1 MQFQKKLKRL
11 KRAKKTR
18 AKIRQQNVLRLVVT
32 RTSKHIYAQIIK
44 PGVSDS
50 SDTVIVSAST
60 VDKEIRTGMSTYSG
74 NVESAKKIGQL
85 IAERA
90 KSKGIDSIAYDRSG
104 NKYHGRIKALADAAR
119 EAGLQF

>member
-18 AKIRQQNVLRLVVT
+18 AKIKHQNVLRLVVT

-44 PGVSDS
+44 PGVSD
-50 SDTVIVSAST
+50 TVVVSAST
-60 VDKEIRTGMSTYSG
+60 VDKEIRAGMDTYSG

-85 IAERA
+85 IAQRA
-90 KSKGIDSIAYDRSG
+90 KNQGIDSIAFDRSG

>member
-18 AKIRQQNVLRLVVT
+18 AKIRHQNVCRLVVT

-44 PGVSDS
+44 PGVSD
-50 SDTVIVSAST
+50 TVVASAST
-60 VDKEIRTGMSTYSG
+60 VDKEIKSGMETYTG
-74 NVESAKKIGQL
+74 NVDAAKKIGKL

-90 KSKGIDSIAYDRSG
+90 KSKGIDSIAFDRSG